1 MLYFRIEELLK
12 KKNKSKYW
20 LCQNM
25 NITSHN
31 LNRVIRGETTS
42 ISFKYLE
49 ELCEFLDCSL
59 DELIEIDKKAQK
71 KYIQV
76 FQVTWIYKKASNLL
90 HFSSHTTA
98 MLST

>member
-20 LCQNM
+20 LCQNT

-49 ELCEFLDCSL
+49 ELCEL
-59 DELIEIDKKAQK
+59 
-71 KYIQV
+71 
-76 FQVTWIYKKASNLL
+76 N
-90 HFSSHTTA
+90 TA
-98 MLST
+98 P

>member
-1 MLYFRIEELLK
+1 MLYFKIEELLK
-12 KKNKSKYW
+12 KKKKSKYW

-49 ELCEFLDCSL
+49 ELCKYLDCTL
-59 DELIEIDKKAQK
+59 DELIEMDKNA
-71 KYIQV
+71 
-76 FQVTWIYKKASNLL
+76 
-90 HFSSHTTA
+90 
-98 MLST
+98 

>member
-31 LNRVIRGETTS
+31 LNRVIRGETNS

-49 ELCEFLDCSL
+49 DLCKYLDCTL
-59 DELIEIDKKAQK
+59 DELIHINKEA
-71 KYIQV
+71 
-76 FQVTWIYKKASNLL
+76 
-90 HFSSHTTA
+90 
-98 MLST
+98 